1 MAVDAFLKIDGIPGE
16 SRDKAHPGEI
26 EVLSYSWG
34 VTNTGSSSVGG
45 GGGEGKASFHEFTFS
60 SHVTKA
66 SPLLAEA
73 CATGQHIKIAWL
85 SVRKAGGSI
94 DFYKP
99 QFSDIIVTSYGEGG
113 SEGAQDDAPIN
124 QVSLNFDK
132 CDIDYRV
139 VNPNGSIAD
148 EVRVQIDLSEVGGA
162 GG

>member
-34 VTNTGSSSVGG
+34 VNSGPVASGS

-73 CATGQHIKIAWL
+73 CASGQHIKIAWL